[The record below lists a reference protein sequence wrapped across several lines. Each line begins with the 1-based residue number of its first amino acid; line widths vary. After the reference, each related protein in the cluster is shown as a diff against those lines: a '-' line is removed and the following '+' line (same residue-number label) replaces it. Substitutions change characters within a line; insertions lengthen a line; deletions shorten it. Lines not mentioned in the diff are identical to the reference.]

1 MLCEVILHN
10 NGLDLLKFMLYTE
23 IKKFVNVYKLV
34 LKKVWAIIR
43 VLYWNIFKVRE
54 LDNKHCLAFVGE
66 SPPEYES
73 YSAWNF

>member
-54 LDNKHCLAFVGE
+54 LD
-66 SPPEYES
+66 
-73 YSAWNF
+73 